1 MKAKDIQTFVEIPPE
16 YRIFLDRNA
25 NKLAVCK
32 LQTIADMEAQ
42 MTPRMSYFEHHQ
54 VLAEAGA
61 SMAPGYETM
70 DELVTT
76 KSECGYWAK
85 LKSAPKTSAA

>member
-1 MKAKDIQTFVEIPPE
+1 
-16 YRIFLDRNA
+16 
-25 NKLAVCK
+25 
-32 LQTIADMEAQ
+32 